1 MCLAL
6 VLFILSFMF
15 EQCVGDMWPVSA
27 FVHQMFRIISLFVV
41 VRSVDRVQMSGM
53 GMAFI
58 KALSCLSLQRTGCRS
73 SVN

>member
-6 VLFILSFMF
+6 VLFILFFMF
-15 EQCVGDMWPVSA
+15 KQCVEDMRPV
-27 FVHQMFRIISLFVV
+27 FIHQMFRIISLFVAV
-41 VRSVDRVQMSGM
+41 CSVDRVQMSGM